1 VRDGTGAAGGGVEL
15 WVKEREGVGCQN
27 GRSRQNGPDAG
38 FPSKDETTK
47 QIKAR
52 LRRRTGGEECRR
64 GPAGC
69 HPMTG
74 GTSGGGAPRAGL
86 ARVITDPVPDAGRRT
101 PAARRL
107 TSPPARAHGED
118 RPGSSGLSEGD
129 PAAGGGGGEPR
140 GP

>member
-1 VRDGTGAAGGGVEL
+1 MPGASVGEGAGRRVRDGTGAAGGGVEL

-74 GTSGGGAPRAGL
+74 GTSGGGGH
-86 ARVITDPVPDAGRRT
+86 
-101 PAARRL
+101 PA
-107 TSPPARAHGED
+107 
-118 RPGSSGLSEGD
+118 PGSPE
-129 PAAGGGGGEPR
+129 
-140 GP
+140 